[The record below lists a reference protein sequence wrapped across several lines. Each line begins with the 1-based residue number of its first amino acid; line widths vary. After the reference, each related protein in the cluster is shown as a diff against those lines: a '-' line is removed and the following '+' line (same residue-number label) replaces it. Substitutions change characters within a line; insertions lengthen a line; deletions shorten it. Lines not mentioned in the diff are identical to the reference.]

1 MHCPAATDDRT
12 PITTMSNSTSEL
24 TFEIGDVEYTAML
37 SDVDD
42 SGGVRVSIR
51 LPDDK
56 VTAITKPYEIF
67 HSSAETVNAARLFVA
82 GLKPKNEP

>member
-51 LPDDK
+51 LPNDK
-56 VTAITKPYEIF
+56 VIPITKPYEIF
-67 HSSAETVNAARLFVA
+67 HSSAEAANAARLFA
-82 GLKPKNEP
+82 AELRPKEGP